1 MSNTPRLLEPAP
13 DWSDQER
20 PTIPGSPASIAH
32 ASSKRVLYFVI
43 GLFVVIAGSLS
54 NGFITANLPII
65 QGEYGLSPSEAAW
78 IPTVYV
84 IANISA
90 NLILFKARQQYG
102 LRLFSEIG
110 LLLFIVVLS
119 LHLVVHS
126 FGMALFTR
134 FVSGLMAAPLSSL
147 GMYYIMQAF
156 QRPSLGKAI
165 YLALG
170 FQQLG
175 VPLAW
180 IISPSLLEISDW
192 SNFYRF
198 ELGLALCCLAMVVAL
213 KLPRSLKIQVFEK
226 KDFITFALLAPG
238 FGCFCIALSQGPILW
253 WFNSPL
259 LAYLLISGLALV
271 LTGLAFEHYRH
282 NPLIMTR
289 WIGTGSMLNFLLG
302 AIAIRFLMSEQSYAT
317 VNFLRTMGMGPDQF
331 VPLYRIIFCGIALGT
346 IFSALSFSRERMFLK
361 LLFAEAL
368 ILIACGLD
376 YHLTRDVRPE
386 NFYVSQFL
394 VGFAGGAFIGPLLL
408 TGMSKA
414 LQQGPTYVVT
424 FVVLFSATQNF
435 GGLMG
440 SSFFSTYQQQRS
452 QAYRSQIINDLNATQ
467 APLQQRLQSY
477 QHRYQP
483 YIQDPQQLNTQ
494 ALKAVDQ
501 NIRQESQVRAFNDVI
516 ALNGLFAVLLLL
528 WGSCNIAWSKYRQR
542 RSTPATITP
551 SLSTNPQP
559 NIAVAQLHLSQHN
572 NPSKT

>member
-1 MSNTPRLLEPAP
+1 MSQPPRLLETPP
-13 DWSDQER
+13 NWSDIER
-20 PTIPGSPASIAH
+20 PTLPGSPGSIAH
-32 ASSKRVLYFVI
+32 TPFKRTLYFII

-54 NGFITANLPII
+54 NGFITANLPLV

-110 LLLFIVVLS
+110 LLLFIAVLC

-126 FGMALFTR
+126 FAMALFTR

-147 GMYYIMQAF
+147 GMYYIMQTF
-156 QRPSLGKAI
+156 QRPYLGKGM

-180 IISPSLLEISDW
+180 IISPSLVELSDW

-213 KLPRSLKIQVFEK
+213 KLPRSLKVEVFEK

-238 FGCFCIALSQGPILW
+238 FGCFCIVLSQGPILW
-253 WFNSPL
+253 WLNSPL
-259 LAYLLISGLALV
+259 LAYLLIIGLGLV
-271 LTGLAFEHYRH
+271 LTGLAFEHYRS

-289 WIGTGSMLNFLLG
+289 WIGTGSMLNFILG

-317 VNFLRTMGMGPDQF
+317 VNFLRSMGMGPDQF

-346 IFSALSFSRERMFLK
+346 LFSALSFSRERMFLK

-386 NFYVSQFL
+386 NFYLSQFL

-424 FVVLFSATQNF
+424 FVVLFAATQNF
-435 GGLMG
+435 GGLIG

-452 QAYRSQIINDLNATQ
+452 QVYRSQILNDLSTTQ
-467 APLQQRLQSY
+467 ALVQQRLQSY

-483 YIQDPQQLNTQ
+483 YIQDPRQLNIQ
-494 ALKAVDQ
+494 AFKAVDQ

-516 ALNGLFAVLLLL
+516 ALNGLFALLLLL
-528 WGSCNIAWSKYRQR
+528 WGSCNIAWSKYQQR
-542 RSTPATITP
+542 RHPDTTVAVVTTASP
-551 SLSTNPQP
+551 SANV
-559 NIAVAQLHLSQHN
+559 AVAKLALSQHN
-572 NPSKT
+572 NTSKT